1 MLETRAL
8 ICPRTG
14 KIAVLKVFS
23 LLTTPSGYP
32 DAIIEMG
39 YVDAI
44 DSEVKE
50 TSNLH
55 IYIFLAESLEPS
67 GETKFGITHA
77 VKIRREVFHAIGNTL
92 VQYQIMHH
100 GPCSPRTSG
109 KMG

>member
-14 KIAVLKVFS
+14 KIAVFKVFS

-55 IYIFLAESLEPS
+55 KKNWQESLEPS
-67 GETKFGITHA
+67 GETKFGITQA
-77 VKIRREVFHAIGNTL
+77 VEIRREVFYAIGNTL

-100 GPCSPRTSG
+100 GPRSPHTNG